1 VRLIYD
7 WVLDALGLLASFTF
21 LGYSSWRD
29 VVSREVPDRVWL
41 ASYPVALGLMAVRL
55 IVQSGPRLLILLSA
69 TAAVVVSFVLVF
81 VGIWGGAD
89 GKGFICLAIMNP
101 IIPTLGGNLSHIVN
115 PFFPLVVFSN
125 AYVASLTAILYAI
138 QRNLRTHPFRE
149 LFEGFEGESRSR
161 KATAFLTGY
170 RVTAE
175 DLESKAFLF
184 PLESVDQ
191 ERQTPRRRF
200 KFGVRV
206 DSDPRE
212 DLKQIKAAVDSGML
226 HGTIWVSPG
235 LPFLVFV
242 TAGLGLSIVFGDIM
256 WSAVSAVMHII
267 ADLI

>member
-1 VRLIYD
+1 V

-55 IVQSGPRLLILLSA
+55 IVQSGPRLLILLSV
-69 TAAVVVSFVLVF
+69 TAAVVLSLALVYL
-81 VGIWGGAD
+81 GIWGGAD
-89 GKGFICLAIMNP
+89 GKGFICLAIMTP
-101 IIPTLGGNLSHIVN
+101 LIPTLGGNLSHIVD

-125 AYVASLTAILYAI
+125 AYIASLAAILYAI
-138 QRNLRTHPFRE
+138 QRNLRTHPFRA

-161 KATAFLTGY
+161 KAAAFLTGY
-170 RVTAE
+170 RVTVE
-175 DLESKAFLF
+175 DLESKTFLF
-184 PLESVDQ
+184 PLESVGQ

-200 KFGVRV
+200 KFRVRV

-212 DLKQIKAAVDSGML
+212 DLKEIKAAVDSGML

-242 TAGLGLSIVFGDIM
+242 TAGLGLSVLIGDVV
-256 WSAVSAVMHII
+256 WSAVSAVMHIVAAI
-267 ADLI
+267 I

>member
-1 VRLIYD
+1 M

-55 IVQSGPRLLILLSA
+55 IVQSGPRLLILLSV
-69 TAAVVVSFVLVF
+69 TAAVVLSLALVYL
-81 VGIWGGAD
+81 GIWGGAD
-89 GKGFICLAIMNP
+89 GKGFICLAIMTP
-101 IIPTLGGNLSHIVN
+101 LIPTLGGNLSHIVD

-125 AYVASLTAILYAI
+125 AYIASLAAILYAI
-138 QRNLRTHPFRE
+138 QRNLRTHPFRA

-161 KATAFLTGY
+161 KAAAFLTGY
-170 RVTAE
+170 RVTVE
-175 DLESKAFLF
+175 DLESKTFLF
-184 PLESVDQ
+184 PLESVGQ

-200 KFGVRV
+200 KFRVRV

-212 DLKQIKAAVDSGML
+212 DLKEIKAAVDSGML

-242 TAGLGLSIVFGDIM
+242 TAGLGLSVLIGDVV
-256 WSAVSAVMHII
+256 WSAVSAVMHIVAAI
-267 ADLI
+267 I